1 LSEKKPIYRATP
13 ADPSDAAAAS
23 GGPSGAAAS
32 GFAASGGGPSGG
44 AAPGAA
50 ASGAAASSAA
60 TTASRLNV
68 GREVRRWR
76 RDRGLTLAQVG
87 ERSGLNVGYLSQIE
101 NDKAVPSLEALA
113 GIAGALDV
121 PPAWLLLD
129 GSAPPRIVRASER
142 PRSTGPA
149 GGSASEVDAGTSRD
163 LRLIEVVVPPGG
175 STGIHAH
182 QGDEHHVILA
192 GRFRMTQGEHVADL
206 GPGDYLAWDPTIPHD
221 VECLGPD
228 EGRMLMVYPRRGRD
242 RSAFSPQ
249 GTGEQGGEA

>member
-1 LSEKKPIYRATP
+1 MSEKKPTDRATP
-13 ADPSDAAAAS
+13 AVPRSAPTPRHGAALDAAAAA
-23 GGPSGAAAS
+23 GAAT
-32 GFAASGGGPSGG
+32 PV
-44 AAPGAA
+44 A
-50 ASGAAASSAA
+50 ASGAAAPGLA
-60 TTASRLNV
+60 TPASRLNV

-113 GIAGALDV
+113 AIAIALDV

-129 GSAPPRIVRASER
+129 GSVPPRIVRASDR
-142 PRSTGPA
+142 PTSLGPM

-163 LRLIEVVVPPGG
+163 LRIIEVVVPPGS

-182 QGDEHHVILA
+182 QGDEHHVVLA
-192 GRFRMTQGEHVADL
+192 GRFRLTQGEHVADL

-221 VECLGPD
+221 VECLGPE

-242 RSAFSPQ
+242 RSAFSPR
-249 GTGEQGGEA
+249 GTDESGGDA